1 MFRNRI
7 RKHLA
12 PHLHNRISSAA
23 EVPAGVVLIPV
34 AQLPAALQA
43 MIPLQQQLYQMAH
56 RQAQAQ
62 QLAMFEDWL
71 SS

>member
-7 RKHLA
+7 RKYLA
-12 PHLHNRISSAA
+12 PNFQNRISSAA

-34 AQLPAALQA
+34 AQLPAALQG
-43 MIPLQQQLYQMAH
+43 MIALQQHLYQMAH
-56 RQAQAQ
+56 CKAQAE
-62 QLAMFEDWL
+62 QLALFEDWL

>member
-12 PHLHNRISSAA
+12 PQLQNRIPSAA
-23 EVPAGVVLIPV
+23 EVPAGVMLIPV

-43 MIPLQQQLYQMAH
+43 MVPLQQQLYQIAH

-62 QLAMFEDWL
+62 QLASFADWL